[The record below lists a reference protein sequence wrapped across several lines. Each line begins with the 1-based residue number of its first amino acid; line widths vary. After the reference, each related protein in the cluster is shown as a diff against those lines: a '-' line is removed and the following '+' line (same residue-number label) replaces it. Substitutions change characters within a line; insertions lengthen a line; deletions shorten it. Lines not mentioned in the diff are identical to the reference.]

1 MSDQTRPE
9 KICVICGQD
18 CAGQPRTKD
27 AKGRYYHTGCYEE
40 AKRAMEARKA
50 AEAAAA
56 RPPPPPPPK
65 EEVYDVLGA
74 AVDEMAPS
82 PGAPA
87 PAGAPS
93 MGIGAARVCPNC
105 GGALAAD
112 ALICTGCGY
121 NLQTG
126 KQLKSKKRK
135 ARGEPTAG
143 MSGLTQFLVSPMG
156 IGLGVLVFFGIFF
169 AVALAN
175 EPAALAYIGL
185 ASLFEFGVW
194 ITVLVFA
201 FIEGIGQGLLT
212 LCVPCYIL
220 YFVFGVCENQYVKV
234 LFALAILSNVAGL
247 FLQSSMN
254 IGYFAPTF

>member
-1 MSDQTRPE
+1 MTDKARPE
-9 KICVICGQD
+9 KICVRCGQD

-27 AKGRYYHTGCYEE
+27 AKGRYYHTSCYEE

-50 AEAAAA
+50 ADAAAA
-56 RPPPPPPPK
+56 PPPPPPPPAP
-65 EEVYDVLGA
+65 EEEIFDVLGA
-74 AVDEMAPS
+74 AVDEMAPP

-87 PAGAPS
+87 P
-93 MGIGAARVCPNC
+93 MGIGAPRVCPNC

-112 ALICTGCGY
+112 ALICTTCGY
-121 NLQTG
+121 NLQTR

-135 ARGEPTAG
+135 APGEPGAG
-143 MSGLTQFLVSPMG
+143 MGGLIEFLVSPMG

-169 AVALAN
+169 ALALAN
-175 EPAALAYIGL
+175 ESAALAYIGL